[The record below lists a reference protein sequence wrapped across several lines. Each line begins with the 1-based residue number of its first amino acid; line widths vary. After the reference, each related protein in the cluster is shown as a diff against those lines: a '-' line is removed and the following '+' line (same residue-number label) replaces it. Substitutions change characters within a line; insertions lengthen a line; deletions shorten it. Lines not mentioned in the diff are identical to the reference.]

1 MTPSEAPATTNPYR
15 LSGAQGQQ
23 SVSILSA
30 LKRLAPALADQH
42 RSLVFAFIATIVASI
57 TALIGPWLIGRTVD
71 TYIRSG
77 DFAGVLRLSGLL
89 LLAYLAGLVATYVQT
104 QQMGR
109 VGRYVL
115 FNLRNAL
122 FTKLQEL
129 PLDFFNQNKAGD
141 LISRINNDTDKLNQF
156 LSQALVQLAAN
167 LFLMAGAA
175 VFLVTLN
182 VRLGLAALAPAA
194 IVVMVTRAT
203 GGWVKRKN
211 AASLQALGGLSGEI
225 QESMSNFRV
234 IVAFNR
240 VDYFQQQFNVAN
252 ERNYAASVSAGLA
265 NNVFIPLYGLAL
277 NLAQLIVL
285 AYSFYLMSLGTFTV
299 GFLIGFLLYVNSF
312 YMPLRGLAAIWSSFQ
327 LAMASLDRISDVLA
341 LEPNMP
347 QMTTSKAAAPA
358 DVTSRAPAPAVLAFD
373 HVQFSYVAGTPVLQ
387 DATFALDAGKTYA
400 LVGPTGG
407 GKTTTASLM
416 ARLYDPTAGR
426 VLLDGRDIR
435 TFSPAE
441 RAKRIGFILQ
451 EPFLFT
457 GTVRDN
463 VVYGNEELASLPD
476 DQVAAR
482 LAAKTLD
489 GLLARFEQGLATKV
503 TAGGDG
509 VSLGQKQLIAFIRAV
524 LREPE
529 ILVLDEATA
538 NIDTVTE
545 QLLEQILRELPAST
559 TKVVIAHRLNTIE
572 NADEIFFINAGEI
585 TAAGSMQ
592 HALDLLLHG
601 KRAS

>member
-1 MTPSEAPATTNPYR
+1 MTRNEAPAITNPYT
-15 LSGAQGQQ
+15 LSSPRSEPRGTTLWA
-23 SVSILSA
+23 A
-30 LKRLAPALADQH
+30 LARLAPL
-42 RSLVFAFIATIVASI
+42 LVNERRRVVVAFIATLVASG
-57 TALIGPWLIGRTVD
+57 TALTAPVIIGRAVD
-71 TYIRSG
+71 VYIRNR
-77 DFAGVLRLSGLL
+77 DFGGVLRSAAM
-89 LLAYLAGLVATYVQT
+89 LLAAYLTGLAATYVQT
-104 QQMGR
+104 LQMGK

-122 FTKLQEL
+122 FTKLQQL

-156 LSQALVQLAAN
+156 FSQALVQLAAN

-175 VFLVTLN
+175 IFLVTLN
-182 VRLGLAALAPAA
+182 LRLGLAALAPAA
-194 IVVMVTRAT
+194 AVIILTRAT
-203 GGWVKRKN
+203 GGWVKRRN

-240 VDYFQQQFNVAN
+240 VDYFRQQFNAAN
-252 ERNYAASVSAGLA
+252 ARNYAAAVRAGMA
-265 NNVFIPLYGLAL
+265 SNVFIPIYGLAY
-277 NLAQLIVL
+277 NLAQLVVL
-285 AYSFYLMSLGTFTV
+285 AYSFYLIAAGSLTV
-299 GFLIGFLLYVNSF
+299 GVLIGFLLYVNSF
-312 YMPLRGLAAIWSSFQ
+312 YLPLRQLAAVWSSFQ
-327 LAMASLDRISDVLA
+327 LAMASLDRISAVLS
-341 LEPNMP
+341 LQPNMP
-347 QMTTSKAAAPA
+347 QQPA
-358 DVTSRAPAPAVLAFD
+358 ESERRGAVLTFD
-373 HVQFSYVAGTPVLQ
+373 QVRFSYPGGDQVLRN
-387 DATFALDAGKTYA
+387 ASFSLEPGKTYA

-416 ARLYDPTAGR
+416 ARLYDPTEGR

-435 TFSPAE
+435 SYSAE
-441 RAKRIGFILQ
+441 ERTKRIGFILQ

-463 VVYGNEELASLPD
+463 IVYGNVALQRLPD
-476 DQVAAR
+476 DEIASR
-482 LAAKTLD
+482 LAAKNLA
-489 GLLARFEQGLATKV
+489 GLLARFEQGLETKV

-509 VSLGQKQLIAFIRAV
+509 VSLGQKQLIAFMRAV

-572 NADEIFFINAGEI
+572 NADEIFFINGGEI
-585 TAAGSMQ
+585 TPAGSMD